1 MKSIGDDEV
10 DAKDDKKMDENDF
23 EIKTNGDLNQ
33 QERGSGSDE

>member
-23 EIKTNGDLNQ
+23 EIKINDLNQ